1 MNMTAIGCFDG
12 MDNFTADLRVLTKA
26 SLTSSSLSQQL
37 PVDESA
43 SSAAKIDLRIE
54 ILALTAFDQSSL
66 HDQKSEINSAI
77 KNFFGSCRRFPNFR
91 EDFTPLVFFGGLGQ
105 LTFDSL
111 EAKTSVKAFRYLPH
125 VQERLS
131 LIFDILG
138 LDEASIDQLGNLLH
152 DLRHLISLLV
162 TTSRVDREALLALI
176 HRAWLEVAGL
186 KSVPSTDESKYNF
199 RKSGLSGFV
208 DDEVVALIDL
218 FSVGMTEFVEANGTS
233 SVPTQNGVQLDSLSV
248 VMRRQMEASIKECQ
262 SAKTASIEPESAFD
276 FSKLESYLQPVC
288 TSLNLEVDRVIEM
301 VFTVLKSDRQDE
313 TIQGELLD
321 LMGLSQFDTVL
332 DLIHG
337 RTQWLL
343 WYKKYRT
350 RSDAF
355 RGRGNGGR
363 GSGYR
368 KRRGANGSRF
378 SGFGNSDDSKCD
390 LVSQLINDPGALV
403 EQRQRDLD
411 SAACIAR
418 SAAYQAY
425 VSVNSTNRRQGA
437 ERYPFVF
444 DAMAELMAERP
455 FTERSKMVL
464 PSDAKQK
471 HTDQWDSYDFPVPLT
486 DRSELEALKKT
497 LPREGRLVEISTLDR
512 VGQLAFKGIQRL
524 NLVQSIVFE
533 AAYNSAENL
542 LISAPTGAGKTNTAL
557 LAILHLIRQNIN
569 PETGVLDTNK
579 FKIVYMAPMKAL
591 AAEMTAT
598 FGQRLAPLGLRV
610 KECTGD
616 MQLSTQEILE
626 TQMLVTTPEKW
637 DVISRKGLGDAS
649 LVQALKLLIIDEIHL
664 LHEDRGAVIE
674 ALVART
680 LRQVEVSQ
688 SVIRIVGLSA
698 TLPNYVDVAAFLRV
712 NPQRGLFYFDAR
724 FRPVPLGMS
733 FVGVKSPAGMPNS
746 RHAQQMSMNE
756 ACYQRV
762 IEQLRRN
769 EQVMVF
775 VHARGETLRT
785 ARWLLDTASQ
795 RGDLVHF
802 EAPQLSNSAE
812 LKRRIARAS
821 DGALREIAPRGVAC
835 HHAGMLRPDRSLVE
849 RLFAEGAVRV
859 LVCTA
864 TLAWGV
870 NLPAHA
876 VIIKGT
882 CIYDPDRSDYVDLDI
897 LDVLQIFGRAGRPQ
911 FDKFGLATIITT
923 HDKLDHYVRLITN
936 QVPIESKFLRNL
948 NDHLNAEIALGT
960 VSNLNDAVTWLTYT
974 YLFVRL
980 TRSPMHYG
988 ITPPMLENDPD
999 LTHFLTSAVRDAAKD
1014 LDDAKMVRFEQSTG
1028 LLASTD
1034 RGRTAS
1040 LYYINYATASLVRE
1054 ELRPVMLVQDLIS
1067 LVARANEFA
1076 QMKVRDDEEAELV
1089 SLRDESCRVAVKNPG
1104 TVEGTLTV
1112 KVNVLLQA
1120 HISRSRPVTHSL
1132 VSDMYYVQQ
1141 NAGRLARYIFEIA
1154 LRRNWATCASAA
1166 HRLSKMIEHRLWF
1179 SDTPLWQFIDSATDN
1194 CHLLERVDELKLTCE
1209 RIRDLTL
1216 DELNGI
1222 LRYQGLRGAEFVS
1235 RLASYLPVISL
1246 DVETQPVTRNILRI
1260 TVRLTPNFTWVDR
1273 HHGAAS
1279 PLLFWVWVEDP
1290 DESCIYHSEVFAL
1303 SKKMVVNAKKENAAE
1318 LIFTIPLHEP
1328 IPSQYLVRCMSD
1340 RFLGS
1345 EFVAPIPLRSLRLPH
1360 ADPPHTDLLT
1370 LDPLPVGVLK
1380 NSRYEAIYPFT
1391 HFNPIQTQVF
1401 HTLYHQDVNVLL
1413 GAPTGSGKTA
1423 AAEFAIFR
1431 VFNTAPNKKC
1441 VYIAPLKAL
1450 VRERV
1455 DDWNVRIWQKLGKR
1469 VVELT
1474 GDVSPDAGLLRSA
1487 DLIVTTPEKWD
1498 GVSRSWRQRAYV
1510 QQIALIV
1517 IDEIH
1522 MVGEERGPIL
1532 EVIVSRANFIANQL
1546 NTHIRIV
1553 GLSTALA
1560 NAVDMAAW
1568 LRVPLSPL
1576 DVAAIGRGGGRGLFN
1591 FRPSVRPV
1599 PLEVHIQGFPGR
1611 HYCPRMA
1618 LMNKPI
1624 FQAIQSHSASKPVL
1638 VFVAS
1643 RRQTRRTAFD
1653 LISFASSD
1661 FDPHKWLHMDVKE
1674 MEALAATM
1682 SDANLQVTLPYG

>member
-111 EAKTSVKAFRYLPH
+111 EAKTSVKAF
-125 VQERLS
+125 
-131 LIFDILG
+131 
-138 LDEASIDQLGNLLH
+138 
-152 DLRHLISLLV
+152 
-162 TTSRVDREALLALI
+162 
-176 HRAWLEVAGL
+176 
-186 KSVPSTDESKYNF
+186 
-199 RKSGLSGFV
+199 
-208 DDEVVALIDL
+208 
-218 FSVGMTEFVEANGTS
+218 
-233 SVPTQNGVQLDSLSV
+233 SV

-769 EQVMVF
+769 EQV
-775 VHARGETLRT
+775 
-785 ARWLLDTASQ
+785 
-795 RGDLVHF
+795 
-802 EAPQLSNSAE
+802 
-812 LKRRIARAS
+812 
-821 DGALREIAPRGVAC
+821 
-835 HHAGMLRPDRSLVE
+835 
-849 RLFAEGAVRV
+849 
-859 LVCTA
+859 
-864 TLAWGV
+864 
-870 NLPAHA
+870 
-876 VIIKGT
+876 
-882 CIYDPDRSDYVDLDI
+882 
-897 LDVLQIFGRAGRPQ
+897 
-911 FDKFGLATIITT
+911 
-923 HDKLDHYVRLITN
+923 
-936 QVPIESKFLRNL
+936 
-948 NDHLNAEIALGT
+948 
-960 VSNLNDAVTWLTYT
+960 
-974 YLFVRL
+974 
-980 TRSPMHYG
+980 
-988 ITPPMLENDPD
+988 
-999 LTHFLTSAVRDAAKD
+999 
-1014 LDDAKMVRFEQSTG
+1014 
-1028 LLASTD
+1028 
-1034 RGRTAS
+1034 
-1040 LYYINYATASLVRE
+1040 
-1054 ELRPVMLVQDLIS
+1054 
-1067 LVARANEFA
+1067 
-1076 QMKVRDDEEAELV
+1076 
-1089 SLRDESCRVAVKNPG
+1089 
-1104 TVEGTLTV
+1104 
-1112 KVNVLLQA
+1112 
-1120 HISRSRPVTHSL
+1120 
-1132 VSDMYYVQQ
+1132 
-1141 NAGRLARYIFEIA
+1141 
-1154 LRRNWATCASAA
+1154 
-1166 HRLSKMIEHRLWF
+1166 
-1179 SDTPLWQFIDSATDN
+1179 
-1194 CHLLERVDELKLTCE
+1194 
-1209 RIRDLTL
+1209 
-1216 DELNGI
+1216 
-1222 LRYQGLRGAEFVS
+1222 
-1235 RLASYLPVISL
+1235 
-1246 DVETQPVTRNILRI
+1246 
-1260 TVRLTPNFTWVDR
+1260 
-1273 HHGAAS
+1273 
-1279 PLLFWVWVEDP
+1279 
-1290 DESCIYHSEVFAL
+1290 
-1303 SKKMVVNAKKENAAE
+1303 
-1318 LIFTIPLHEP
+1318 
-1328 IPSQYLVRCMSD
+1328 
-1340 RFLGS
+1340 
-1345 EFVAPIPLRSLRLPH
+1345 
-1360 ADPPHTDLLT
+1360 
-1370 LDPLPVGVLK
+1370 
-1380 NSRYEAIYPFT
+1380 
-1391 HFNPIQTQVF
+1391 
-1401 HTLYHQDVNVLL
+1401 
-1413 GAPTGSGKTA
+1413 
-1423 AAEFAIFR
+1423 
-1431 VFNTAPNKKC
+1431 
-1441 VYIAPLKAL
+1441 
-1450 VRERV
+1450 
-1455 DDWNVRIWQKLGKR
+1455 
-1469 VVELT
+1469 
-1474 GDVSPDAGLLRSA
+1474 
-1487 DLIVTTPEKWD
+1487 
-1498 GVSRSWRQRAYV
+1498 
-1510 QQIALIV
+1510 
-1517 IDEIH
+1517 
-1522 MVGEERGPIL
+1522 
-1532 EVIVSRANFIANQL
+1532 
-1546 NTHIRIV
+1546 
-1553 GLSTALA
+1553 
-1560 NAVDMAAW
+1560 
-1568 LRVPLSPL
+1568 
-1576 DVAAIGRGGGRGLFN
+1576 
-1591 FRPSVRPV
+1591 
-1599 PLEVHIQGFPGR
+1599 
-1611 HYCPRMA
+1611 
-1618 LMNKPI
+1618 
-1624 FQAIQSHSASKPVL
+1624 
-1638 VFVAS
+1638 
-1643 RRQTRRTAFD
+1643 
-1653 LISFASSD
+1653 
-1661 FDPHKWLHMDVKE
+1661 
-1674 MEALAATM
+1674 
-1682 SDANLQVTLPYG
+1682 